1 MRIRIAKRSLVCA
14 CVLLL
19 LIVPLAA
26 CSSNE
31 STNPK
36 KDAVGTWQS
45 ADKTLTLDFAAD
57 GSLHAVSHATSG
69 VSIEVTSTGSAFT
82 DATHIYG
89 TWEVNISTYEV
100 HISGDTMVLK
110 GTNGKQISLTRVK

>member
-19 LIVPLAA
+19 LIVSLAA

-31 STNPK
+31 SANPK
-36 KDAVGTWQS
+36 QDAVGTWQS

-57 GSLHAVSHATSG
+57 GSVHAVSQPKSG

-82 DATHIYG
+82 DPTHILG
-89 TWEVNISTYEV
+89 SWEMNFPTYEV
-100 HISGDTMVLK
+100 HISGDTMTLK
-110 GTNGKQISLTRVK
+110 DTGGSQITLTRVK

>member
-14 CVLLL
+14 CLLLL

-36 KDAVGTWQS
+36 KDAVGTWQT

-57 GSLHAVSHATSG
+57 GSVHAVSQPKSG
-69 VSIEVTSTGSAFT
+69 VSIEVTSTGDAFT
-82 DATHIYG
+82 DATHVLG
-89 TWEVNISTYEV
+89 SWEMSFPTFEV
-100 HISGDTMVLK
+100 HISGNTMTLK
-110 GTNGKQISLTRVK
+110 GNDGSQIVLTRVK

>member
-26 CSSNE
+26 CSAPE

-36 KDAVGTWQS
+36 QDAVGTWQT

-57 GSLHAVSHATSG
+57 GSVHALSQPKSG

-82 DATHIYG
+82 DATHILG
-89 TWEVNISTYEV
+89 SWEMTFPTYEV
-100 HISGDTMVLK
+100 HISGNTMTLK
-110 GTNGKQISLTRVK
+110 GTAGSQISLTRVK

>member
-1 MRIRIAKRSLVCA
+1 MRIRIAKRSLVSA

-31 STNPK
+31 SSNPK
-36 KDAVGTWQS
+36 KDAVGTWQT

-57 GSLHAVSHATSG
+57 GSVHAVSQKGGA
-69 VSIEVTSTGSAFT
+69 SIEVTSTGDAFT
-82 DATHIYG
+82 DATHILG
-89 TWEVNISTYEV
+89 SWEMSFPTYEV
-100 HISGDTMVLK
+100 HISGNTMTLK
-110 GTNGKQISLTRVK
+110 GTGGSQINLTRVK

>member
-36 KDAVGTWQS
+36 KDAVGTWQT

-57 GSLHAVSHATSG
+57 GSLHAVSQKTG

-89 TWEVNISTYEV
+89 TWEINIQEFEV
-100 HISGDTMVLK
+100 HISGDTMTLK
-110 GTNGKQISLTRVK
+110 GTDGSQISLSRVK

>member
-1 MRIRIAKRSLVCA
+1 MRIRIAKRALACA

-26 CSSNE
+26 CSSSE

-45 ADKTLTLDFAAD
+45 DDKTLTLNFAAD
-57 GSLHAVSHATSG
+57 GSVHAVSQPKSG

-82 DATHIYG
+82 DATHILG
-89 TWEVNISTYEV
+89 SWEMNFPTYEV
-100 HISGDTMVLK
+100 HISGDRMVLK
-110 GTNGKQISLTRVK
+110 GTGGSQISLSRVK